1 MNKIKQRI
9 RSDRGANNTVETIA
23 LIALSVFAVLAVFKF
38 IIEPI
43 RDSSKSIGKK
53 IKEMGTD

>member
-23 LIALSVFAVLAVFKF
+23 LIALSVFAILAVFKF

-43 RDSSKSIGKK
+43 RDSSESIGEK